1 MRKHESGGVLKNGI
15 FKNKGITMAKE
26 VKQKHG
32 GTLKVLQKGET
43 ANPNGRPRKYV
54 SLLKEQGYKL
64 AEINDSIQALM
75 SMTPKELE
83 AVTKNPDA
91 TVLEL
96 TVAKAMVKSMNNGSL
111 YSMDTL
117 LSRVYGKPK
126 EQVDVQQDT
135 KIEVVFVDGKTIL

>member
-1 MRKHESGGVLKNGI
+1 
-15 FKNKGITMAKE
+15 MAKNTS
-26 VKQKHG
+26 G
-32 GTLKVLQKGET
+32 LKPFKAGEDIRR
-43 ANPNGRPRKYV
+43 NLEGRPRKYV

-91 TVLEL
+91 TVLEM
-96 TVAKAMVKSMNNGSL
+96 TVAKAIIKSMNNGSL

>member
-1 MRKHESGGVLKNGI
+1 MAKS
-15 FKNKGITMAKE
+15 KGIE
-26 VKQKHG
+26 N
-32 GTLKVLQKGET
+32 LKPFAKGEDSRR
-43 ANPNGRPRKYV
+43 NLEGRPRKYV

-91 TVLEL
+91 TVLEM
-96 TVAKAMVKSMNNGSL
+96 TVAKAIIKSMNNGSL

-126 EQVDVQQDT
+126 EQVDVQQDSR
-135 KIEVVFVDGKTIL
+135 IEVVFVDGKTIL